1 MNEVPDV
8 VRLCRLEHVAKAK
21 KKKGAIVG
29 TTKETMK
36 TLVSRSSGETDDEED
51 SGEEAGWKR
60 EILFGRKRQKSKGGS
75 GQEGEGMGGDDGPG
89 SATPPNEEQDGSQAA
104 PDKQG
109 MNATPSLE
117 AMPPHD
123 SQTAAN
129 HSAEPAAALAEGSD
143 HRAPEEASDVADPSL
158 NGNGSKQLNGD
169 TRRSSSPP
177 GEVEAHT
184 RTDT

>member
-36 TLVSRSSGETDDEED
+36 TLVPRSSGETDDEED

-60 EILFGRKRQKSKGGS
+60 EILFGRKRLKSKGGS
-75 GQEGEGMGGDDGPG
+75 GQEAEDTGGDDGPG
-89 SATPPNEEQDGSQAA
+89 SAAPPNEEKEGSQAA
-104 PDKQG
+104 PDKRG
-109 MNATPSLE
+109 MDATPSLE
-117 AMPPHD
+117 AHD
-123 SQTAAN
+123 SHTAAN
-129 HSAEPAAALAEGSD
+129 HFAEPEATLAEGPD
-143 HRAPEEASDVADPSL
+143 HRPPEEASDVGDPSL
-158 NGNGSKQLNGD
+158 NGKGLKQSNVD
-169 TRRSSSPP
+169 ARRSSSPP

>member
-36 TLVSRSSGETDDEED
+36 TLVPRSSGETGDEED

-60 EILFGRKRQKSKGGS
+60 EILFGRKRKKSKGGS
-75 GQEGEGMGGDDGPG
+75 GQEGEGTGEDDGPG
-89 SATPPNEEQDGSQAA
+89 SAPPNEEQDGSQAA

-129 HSAEPAAALAEGSD
+129 HFAEPEAALAEGSD